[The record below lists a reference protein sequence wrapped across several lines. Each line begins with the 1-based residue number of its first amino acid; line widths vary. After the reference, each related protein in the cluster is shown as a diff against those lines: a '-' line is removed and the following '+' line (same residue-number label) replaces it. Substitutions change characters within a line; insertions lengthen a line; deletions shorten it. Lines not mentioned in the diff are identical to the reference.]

1 MYVCNLF
8 CLFAGMRKEWIR
20 SEEENNMKRIQLGV
34 NRRIKQTK
42 RPLQVNDLDILVF
55 QNYFL

>member
-1 MYVCNLF
+1 MESF
-8 CLFAGMRKEWIR
+8 FLFAGMRKEWIR

>member
-1 MYVCNLF
+1 MHVIF
-8 CLFAGMRKEWIR
+8 FFLFAGMRKEWIR
-20 SEEENNMKRIQLGV
+20 SEEENNMKRIQSGV